1 MGKSLGKILVKNV
14 VFMNKI
20 NKLFDENFVR
30 GLFRDKVLPLY
41 PEVLDIGMIKIM
53 PYKKFI
59 WRTTYHVVL
68 DFYVEFKLADEKS
81 RKTHIICSAH
91 SSESRDSAFSVLQYL
106 WKRRLGKGVVLP
118 RPLFYCP
125 DFCGSFYR
133 ALDGKDLFYYILK
146 RDKENIYDLSQKA
159 GLMFAR
165 LHGLNIDKNKLPK
178 FENSNS
184 RIATVIPGVEKIE
197 SEIKKRYGQKMQE
210 EIIKPYYECIK
221 KEEEYLNKNPK
232 LCLVHGDAH
241 TENII
246 RVSRRKVGLI
256 DFTDFSLSDF
266 ARDLGTFLQQLEY
279 KLEIRF
285 RYEQDFIKNI
295 KQVFFNKYLE
305 ETNIILNENIQERI
319 NNYYQWTALRTAAY
333 WLMKD
338 NEEPDKAK
346 EIIEDLKKFNE
357 NNFLAQN

>member
-1 MGKSLGKILVKNV
+1 MGKILVKNV

-20 NKLFDENFVR
+20 NKLFDKSFVR
-30 GLFRDKVLPLY
+30 DLFREKVLPLY
-41 PEVLDIGMIKIM
+41 EDVVDIGEIKIR
-53 PYKKFI
+53 PYKKLI
-59 WRTTYHVVL
+59 WNTTYHVVL
-68 DFYVEFKLADEKS
+68 DFYVEFKLEDKKS

-91 SSESRDSAFSVLQYL
+91 SSEPRETAFSVLEYL

-125 DFCGSFYR
+125 HFRGSFYR

-146 RDKENIYDLSQKA
+146 RDKENIYDLTKKA

-165 LHGLNIDKNKLPK
+165 LHRLNLAKNKLPN
-178 FENSNS
+178 FEDTNS
-184 RIATVIPGVEKIE
+184 RIADVIPGIKKIE
-197 SEIKKRYGQKMQE
+197 IEIKKRYGQEMQE
-210 EIIKPYYECIK
+210 EIIKPYYNCIK
-221 KEEEYLNKNPK
+221 KEQEYLSRNPK

-246 RVSRRKVGLI
+246 RVSKRKVGLI

-266 ARDLGTFLQQLEY
+266 ARDVGTFLQQLEY
-279 KLEIRF
+279 KLEIKF
-285 RYEQDFIKNI
+285 LYEPEFIKEM
-295 KQVFFNKYLE
+295 KKVFFNEYLRE
-305 ETNIILNENIQERI
+305 ANISLNDNIQERI

-338 NEEPDKAK
+338 NSEPIKAK
-346 EIIEDLKKFNE
+346 EIIKDLKKFNE
-357 NNFLAQN
+357 NNLLAQN

>member
-1 MGKSLGKILVKNV
+1 
-14 VFMNKI
+14 MNKI

-30 GLFRDKVLPLY
+30 EMFREKVLPLY
-41 PEVLDIGMIKIM
+41 PEVIDIGKIKIR
-53 PYKKFI
+53 PYKKLI
-59 WRTTYHVVL
+59 WNTTYHVVL
-68 DFYVEFKLADEKS
+68 DFYVEFKLDDKKS

-91 SSESRDSAFSVLQYL
+91 SNEPRSSAFRVLEYL

-125 DFCGSFYR
+125 EFRGSFYR
-133 ALDGKDLFYYILK
+133 ALNGKDLFYYILK
-146 RDKENIYDLSQKA
+146 RDKENIYDLSKKS

-165 LHGLNIDKNKLPK
+165 LHRLNLNKNKLPK
-178 FENSNS
+178 FEESNS
-184 RIATVIPGVEKIE
+184 RIESVIPGVKKIE
-197 SEIKKRYGQKMQE
+197 REIKKSYGQEMQE
-210 EIIKPYYECIK
+210 EIIKPYYSCIK
-221 KEEEYLNKNPK
+221 KEEEYLSKNPE

-246 RVSRRKVGLI
+246 RVSKRKVGLI

-266 ARDLGTFLQQLEY
+266 TRDVGTFLQQLEY

-285 RYEQDFIKNI
+285 RYEQDFIKDM
-295 KQVFFNKYLE
+295 KQVFLNEYLKE
-305 ETNIILNENIQERI
+305 ANIDLNENIQERI

-338 NEEPDKAK
+338 NPEPSKAK

-357 NNFLAQN
+357 NNLLAQD